1 MIKIFETLEKY
12 NTYTNNGQNL
22 ESGDLY
28 YVKEDNST
36 HYLTNNIDGVTT
48 IYDTVETPSGNIEIT
63 ENGEDIDI
71 AQYATATVD
80 VPIPEG
86 YIIPTG
92 NKSIT
97 ANGENIDVNDYATAS
112 VNVPV
117 PPEYIIPTGNVSLTE
132 NGENINIAQYATATV
147 NVAAQAKNY
156 IVEGTEY
163 DPTAT
168 YTGAFFLDKPR
179 AIKKVNIPNGYTSLS
194 NNALMQCYDM
204 TDVVIP
210 NSVTTIGN
218 SAFANCNNIDT
229 LTIPNSV
236 TSIGYGLLENGDTS
250 PQGGVKHIVIGSGLA
265 TIGTNSS
272 SYGLLGTA
280 ATRRCESITV
290 DSNNQTYDSRN
301 NCNAIIE
308 TATNTLLLGCN
319 NTVIPNTVT
328 TIGEYVF
335 RNCSGLKSITIPD
348 SVTSIGNNAF
358 YGCRGLT
365 SLTIP
370 DSVTTIGEGAFSYCS
385 GLTSVTI
392 PDSVTSIGNY
402 VFSSCTN
409 LTTITIHAT
418 TPPTLGSDAF
428 YMSNKINKIYVPAES
443 VEAYKAANRWSTKA
457 SIIQAIPTT

>member
-48 IYDTVETPSGNIEIT
+48 IYDSVETPSGNIEIT

-86 YIIPTG
+86 YIIPSG

-97 ANGENIDVNDYATAS
+97 ANGENIDVNDYATAT

-117 PPEYIIPTGNVSLTE
+117 PPEYIIPTGNKEITE
-132 NGENINIAQYATATV
+132 NGTNIDVAQYATATV

-168 YTGAFFLDKPR
+168 YTGAFTINVYS
-179 AIKKVNIPNGYTSLS
+179 AIKKVNIPNGYTSIGNGGL
-194 NNALMQCYDM
+194 NQLYGM

-210 NSVTTIGN
+210 NTVTSIGDRGI
-218 SAFANCNNIDT
+218 ANCRSLDT

-236 TSIGYGLLENGDTS
+236 TSVGYSLLEVDSGYY
-250 PQGGVKHIVIGSGLA
+250 GVKHLNIGSGLA
-265 TIGTNSS
+265 SIAFNSGYS
-272 SYGLLGTA
+272 DYEQYGVFGLKA
-280 ATRRCESITV
+280 CQMMESITV
-290 DSNNQTYDSRN
+290 DSNNSTYDSRD
-301 NCNAIIE
+301 NCNALIE
-308 TATNTLLLGCN
+308 TATNTLLFGSK
-319 NTVIPNTVT
+319 NTTIPNTIT
-328 TIGEYVF
+328 TIYARAFDGNK
-335 RNCSGLKSITIPD
+335 RL
-348 SVTSIGNNAF
+348 TSI
-358 YGCRGLT
+358 
-365 SLTIP
+365 TIP
-370 DSVTTIGEGAFSYCS
+370 DSVTTIGKWAFVDCISLTSATIGS
-385 GLTSVTI
+385 GITSIGDAAFAYYIGGTKPLESVTI
-392 PDSVTSIGNY
+392 Q
-402 VFSSCTN
+402 
-409 LTTITIHAT
+409 AT
-418 TPPTLGSDAF
+418 TPPTLGSNVF
-428 YMSNKINKIYVPAES
+428 YGQTRVVIYVPAES
-443 VEAYKAANRWSTKA
+443 VEAYKAATNWSSYA
-457 SIIQAIPTT
+457 SRIQAIPTT